1 MLFISIS
8 INFSA
13 IFMIISTFISLFISY
28 IGFGVIL
35 PGLISFVIGVTTSVV
50 AVYTIRVFRRRK
62 YKVLYSTADSI
73 FDESDQ
79 LNILINNIP
88 DCVYLKDFS
97 GRYIL
102 TNQKF
107 ANLLKADNPESLYGK
122 TDSDLLMKEEADI
135 SLEED
140 KKILS
145 GKAPSIKRKQENIKD
160 NQKTFSLVI
169 KVPIKNKKGKII
181 GLFGTRSD
189 ITEQEEASLQLEEK
203 NKTLEK
209 ERTLFKALMDNM
221 PDTIYIKDTEC
232 RFLDGNPQQITI
244 TKANTHENLLG
255 KTDFDF
261 YPKDIAEIYYKDDK
275 HVIQTGK
282 PVINKEE
289 IGFDADGNIRIKS
302 TTKVP
307 FRDNEGKIIG
317 LVGIGRDITSQKDA
331 EEKLKEQAQSLQE
344 INVLLEERQE
354 EVNQQSDE
362 LGNQNRMLEEE
373 RNLLRTLIDSIP
385 DYIFLKDTSCRFIT
399 VNKKLMK
406 VFKTDDLEDIIG
418 KTDKDFY
425 PKEYASNYLK
435 DDQEVISTGKA
446 ILHKEGPGIDS
457 EGNFIHLLT
466 SKIPFSG
473 PDGQIAG
480 LIGIARD
487 ITMIKEA
494 EIKLQEQTDNLKE
507 VNILLE
513 ERQEEIQQQSSELTS
528 QNRILENE
536 RNLLRTILDTLPDV
550 IYIKDKESRFI
561 AANKRILEVMK
572 APSYE
577 YLEGKTDFDFYPKKM
592 AQLFFD
598 DEQKV
603 IKTKKPLI
611 NKEEIGLDSEGK
623 QLILFTTKVP
633 FFDADGNVSGIVG
646 VGRDITELKKYE
658 EALKA
663 QTSALTEKNKLLE
676 ERQEEIQKQ
685 SESLEEQNTTL
696 ENERNLLRTLIDH
709 MPDYIYI
716 KDKNSRFLTV
726 NKRLLKVMHATSLDE
741 IIGTTDYDSTPNK
754 EAADLYLQDDQHIIT
769 TGEPIINKEEIGFDE
784 NDKERVI
791 STTKVPFYGADG
803 KVAGIVGIGRDITKQ
818 KKAERQLREQAQN
831 LQEVN
836 IILEER
842 QEKIQQQSEELNLQA
857 QTLKKANTQLEQLN
871 ATKNKFFSIIAHDL
885 KNPFQAIFGFSELL
899 LRNYDDFD
907 APQKMDLLGMIKTSS
922 ESAYSLLENLLQWA
936 RTQTDRIKYN
946 PAPIDISELID
957 QNITLSQGSAE
968 NKHISL
974 IHELKCSSKAF
985 ADKNMINLVL
995 RNLISNAIK
1004 FTNDGGIVTVQCS
1017 ENEKQHNQLE
1027 ISIVDTGIG
1036 ISEENIKKLFRI
1048 DEYFSTSGTAGENG
1062 TGLGLIICKEFVEK
1076 NGGQIKISSELAV
1089 GTTFSFT
1096 LPMNEK
1102 K

>member
-1 MLFISIS
+1 MG
-8 INFSA
+8 
-13 IFMIISTFISLFISY
+13 IILST
-28 IGFGVIL
+28 
-35 PGLISFVIGVTTSVV
+35 LISFLTGASITFVT
-50 AVYTIRVFRRRK
+50 VYIVRAYKRRK
-62 YKVLYSTADSI
+62 YKVLYSTANSI
-73 FDESDQ
+73 FDENDQ

-88 DCVYLKDFS
+88 GCVYIKDFS
-97 GRYIL
+97 GRYLL

-107 ANLLKADNPESLYGK
+107 AKLINVDSPESLYGK
-122 TDSDLLMKEEADI
+122 TDADLFKKEQADI
-135 SLEED
+135 YLEED
-140 KKILS
+140 KKILN
-145 GKAPSIKRKQENIKD
+145 GKVSSIKRKEENTI
-160 NQKTFSLVI
+160 NSHKTFSQII

-181 GLFGTRSD
+181 GLFGTSSD
-189 ITEQEEASLQLEEK
+189 ITEQESASSQLAEK
-203 NKTLEK
+203 NKALEK
-209 ERTLFKALMDNM
+209 EQTLFKALMDNM

-244 TKANTHENLLG
+244 TKAKTHENLLG

-261 YPKDIAEIYYKDDK
+261 YPKDIAEIYFKDDK
-275 HVIQTGK
+275 NVIETGK

-307 FRDNEGKIIG
+307 FRDKDGKIIG
-317 LVGIGRDITSQKDA
+317 LVGIGRDITNLKEA

-344 INVLLEERQE
+344 INVMLEERQE
-354 EVNQQSDE
+354 EVNQQSEE
-362 LGNQNRMLEEE
+362 LGTQNRKLEEE
-373 RNLLRTLIDSIP
+373 RNLLRTLIDNIP
-385 DYIFLKDTSCRFIT
+385 DYVYLKDTNCRFIT

-406 VFKTDDLEDIIG
+406 VFKTDDLDEIIG

-425 PKEYASNYLK
+425 PKEYALNYLK
-435 DDQEVISTGKA
+435 DDQEVLSTGKA
-446 ILHKEGPGIDS
+446 ILFKEESGIDS

-466 SKIPFSG
+466 SKVPFSG

-480 LIGIARD
+480 IIGIARD
-487 ITMIKEA
+487 ITKIKEA
-494 EIKLQEQTDNLKE
+494 EIKLQEQADSLKE

-528 QNRILENE
+528 QNKILENE
-536 RNLLRTILDTLPDV
+536 RNLLRTIIDALPDV

-561 AANKRILEVMK
+561 AANQKILDVMK

-592 AQLFFD
+592 AKQFYD

-603 IKTKKPLI
+603 IKSKKPLI
-611 NKEEIGLDSEGK
+611 NKEEFGLDSEGK
-623 QLILFTTKVP
+623 QRTLFTTKVP
-633 FFDADGNVSGIVG
+633 FFDADGNISGIVG
-646 VGRDITELKKYE
+646 VGRDITELKEYE
-658 EALKA
+658 EALKTQA
-663 QTSALTEKNKLLE
+663 SDLQEKNKLLE

-685 SESLEEQNTTL
+685 SESLAEQNTIL
-696 ENERNLLRTLIDH
+696 ESERNLLRTLIDH

-716 KDKNSRFLTV
+716 KDRNSRFLTV
-726 NKRLLKVMHATSLDE
+726 NKRLLEVQHASSLDE
-741 IIGTTDYDSTPNK
+741 IIGKTDYDSTPTK
-754 EAADLYLQDDQHIIT
+754 EAADIYLQDDQHIIS

-784 NDKERVI
+784 NDRERVI
-791 STTKVPFYGADG
+791 LTTKVPFYDADG
-803 KVAGIVGIGRDITKQ
+803 NIAGIVGIGRDITKQ

-842 QEKIQQQSEELNLQA
+842 QEKIQQQSEELNKQA
-857 QTLKKANTQLEQLN
+857 QSLKKANVQLEHLN
-871 ATKNKFFSIIAHDL
+871 TTKNKFFSIIAHDL

-922 ESAYSLLENLLQWA
+922 ESAYNLLENLLQWA

-946 PAPIDISELID
+946 PAQIDIGELIE
-957 QNITLSQGSAE
+957 QNITLGQGSAE

-974 IHELKCSSKAF
+974 VYELKCTSKAF

-1004 FTNDGGIVTVQCS
+1004 FTNDGGVVTVLC
-1017 ENEKQHNQLE
+1017 NEAEKNPDRIE

-1036 ISEENIKKLFRI
+1036 ISEDNIQKLFRI
-1048 DEYFSTSGTAGENG
+1048 DEYFSTSGTAGESG

-1076 NGGQIKISSELAV
+1076 NGGEIKISSELGV

-1096 LPMNEK
+1096 LSK
-1102 K
+1102 KEIK